1 MGTFALIDDV
11 LVFLGDLVAFK
22 LGVLEDFGENW
33 GFDVS

>member
-1 MGTFALIDDV
+1 MDTFALIDDV

-22 LGVLEDFGENW
+22 LGVLEDFGENG